1 MGDAGIIF
9 KNLELE
15 TTKEGKRTLGLFIV
29 MLCIEKKNA
38 FMAVRLAG
46 FSPFHVDGGF
56 SFRRDFLDVLRFV
69 YAFVHRDAAR
79 Q

>member
-29 MLCIEKKNA
+29 MLCIEKK
-38 FMAVRLAG
+38 MLSWLSG
-46 FSPFHVDGGF
+46 
-56 SFRRDFLDVLRFV
+56 
-69 YAFVHRDAAR
+69 
-79 Q
+79 

>member
-46 FSPFHVDGGF
+46 FSPFM
-56 SFRRDFLDVLRFV
+56 LTAVL
-69 YAFVHRDAAR
+69 AFVEIFWMCYVLAI
-79 Q
+79 

>member
-29 MLCIEKKNA
+29 MLCIEKKKC
-38 FMAVRLAG
+38 FHGCQVSR
-46 FSPFHVDGGF
+46 FFPFHVDGGF